1 MRRSLVRLGMA
12 AGVMTLMASVL
23 SGVVGQA
30 GASTSGL
37 TASAPGITPSTIK
50 IGIFSDLTGAA
61 SSTFADTPPAM
72 EARLQADQRR
82 RRGRRAQ
89 DHLVRRR

>member
-23 SGVVGQA
+23 SGIVGQA

-50 IGIFSDLTGAA
+50 IGIFSDLTGAGAVDVRGYA
-61 SSTFADTPPAM
+61 SGDGGAF
-72 EARLQADQRR
+72 QADK
-82 RRGRRAQ
+82 RGWRG
-89 DHLVRRR
+89 